1 VPALLK
7 EAEEQLR
14 DKESQEFIH
23 SEIPDAI
30 NEIAKQ
36 DYQKKTPYDPIEVGG
51 NLLAYDALESV
62 NNVFKRIAEAM
73 LAAGK
78 WSSPFV
84 KGGRKAISE
93 YFQGMGKGA
102 AEYLKKQGPK
112 DGEALVKW
120 GRRLIVTWLV
130 ASAIQFKFPF
140 FKWIGTLF

>member
-1 VPALLK
+1 MPALLK

-73 LAAGK
+73 LAARSRGPPAG
-78 WSSPFV
+78 WMGTSASGNVPSAQI
-84 KGGRKAISE
+84 RTAI
-93 YFQGMGKGA
+93 
-102 AEYLKKQGPK
+102 
-112 DGEALVKW
+112 
-120 GRRLIVTWLV
+120 
-130 ASAIQFKFPF
+130 ASRSARSANV
-140 FKWIGTLF
+140 